1 MIDMKAEVN
10 GLNEKVV
17 KMLAERKMTVSA
29 AESCTGGLFAALIT
43 NVSGASEVL
52 NESFVTYANS
62 AKMKYLGVKG
72 ETLEKHGAVSYETAF
87 EMAEGLRKN
96 TGADVTVG
104 ITGIAGPTG
113 GTKEKPVGLVYVGIC
128 VMGETEVKELQT
140 VHAKKFVSVL
150 AKLRLKISQTV
161 LKISLK
167 YNKSYFTWH

>member
-1 MIDMKAEVN
+1 MIDMKVEVN

-29 AESCTGGLFAALIT
+29 AESCTGGLFATLIT

-87 EMAEGLRKN
+87 EMADGLRKN
-96 TGADVTVG
+96 TGANVTVG

-113 GTKEKPVGLVYVGIC
+113 GTKEKPVYVGIC
-128 VMGETEVKELQT
+128 VMGETEVKELHLNGT
-140 VHAKKFVSVL
+140 REEV
-150 AKLRLKISQTV
+150 RECTCKITFENIANRIENITKVQ
-161 LKISLK
+161 
-167 YNKSYFTWH
+167 

>member
-1 MIDMKAEVN
+1 MPTYTSPTGFSFVPPVGPAIPVMPTVTSAPVFFLSPSAISKAEVN

-72 ETLEKHGAVSYETAF
+72 ETLEKHGAVIYAYAPIFPQYAS
-87 EMAEGLRKN
+87 
-96 TGADVTVG
+96 
-104 ITGIAGPTG
+104 
-113 GTKEKPVGLVYVGIC
+113 
-128 VMGETEVKELQT
+128 
-140 VHAKKFVSVL
+140 
-150 AKLRLKISQTV
+150 
-161 LKISLK
+161 
-167 YNKSYFTWH
+167 

>member
-72 ETLEKHGAVSYETAF
+72 KTLEKHGAVSYETAF

-96 TGADVTVG
+96 TGSRSGYGAQCDRDCRT
-104 ITGIAGPTG
+104 TWRNERKAGRTC
-113 GTKEKPVGLVYVGIC
+113 IC
-128 VMGETEVKELQT
+128 RHMRYG
-140 VHAKKFVSVL
+140 
-150 AKLRLKISQTV
+150 
-161 LKISLK
+161 
-167 YNKSYFTWH
+167 

>member
-1 MIDMKAEVN
+1 MKAEVN

-113 GTKEKPVGLVYVGIC
+113 G
-128 VMGETEVKELQT
+128 
-140 VHAKKFVSVL
+140 
-150 AKLRLKISQTV
+150 
-161 LKISLK
+161 K
-167 YNKSYFTWH
+167 YNLLYFSDIFNTVCDIFKRNFASTLTNFFACTV

>member
-87 EMAEGLRKN
+87 EMADGLRKN

-113 GTKEKPVGLVYVGIC
+113 GTKEKPVGLVYIGCAVRSNVYVEKNVFSGDRQQVRRQAADRAIGFALEC
-128 VMGETEVKELQT
+128 IKKE
-140 VHAKKFVSVL
+140 SV
-150 AKLRLKISQTV
+150 
-161 LKISLK
+161 
-167 YNKSYFTWH
+167 

>member
-62 AKMKYLGVKG
+62 G
-72 ETLEKHGAVSYETAF
+72 ENEISRCQGQKHW
-87 EMAEGLRKN
+87 KN
-96 TGADVTVG
+96 TV
-104 ITGIAGPTG
+104 
-113 GTKEKPVGLVYVGIC
+113 
-128 VMGETEVKELQT
+128 Q
-140 VHAKKFVSVL
+140 
-150 AKLRLKISQTV
+150 
-161 LKISLK
+161 
-167 YNKSYFTWH
+167 

>member
-52 NESFVTYANS
+52 N
-62 AKMKYLGVKG
+62 
-72 ETLEKHGAVSYETAF
+72 YETAF
-87 EMAEGLRKN
+87 DMADGLRKN

-128 VMGETEVKELQT
+128 VMGETEVKELHLNGT
-140 VHAKKFVSVL
+140 
-150 AKLRLKISQTV
+150 REEIREGTCKITFENIANRIENITKVQ
-161 LKISLK
+161 
-167 YNKSYFTWH
+167 

>member
-104 ITGIAGPTG
+104 ITGITGPTG

-128 VMGETEVKELQT
+128 VMGETEVKELHLNGT
-140 VHAKKFVSVL
+140 REEV
-150 AKLRLKISQTV
+150 RECTCKITFENIANRIENITKVQ
-161 LKISLK
+161 
-167 YNKSYFTWH
+167 

>member
-104 ITGIAGPTG
+104 I
-113 GTKEKPVGLVYVGIC
+113 C
-128 VMGETEVKELQT
+128 VMGETEVKELHLNGT
-140 VHAKKFVSVL
+140 REEVRESTCKITFENIANRIENIAKV
-150 AKLRLKISQTV
+150 Q
-161 LKISLK
+161 
-167 YNKSYFTWH
+167 

>member
-72 ETLEKHGAVSYETAF
+72 ETLEKHGAD
-87 EMAEGLRKN
+87 RKS
-96 TGADVTVG
+96 T
-104 ITGIAGPTG
+104 
-113 GTKEKPVGLVYVGIC
+113 
-128 VMGETEVKELQT
+128 
-140 VHAKKFVSVL
+140 
-150 AKLRLKISQTV
+150 RLNSSHRCT
-161 LKISLK
+161 SRMP
-167 YNKSYFTWH
+167 SSA

>member
-1 MIDMKAEVN
+1 VIDMKAEVN

-62 AKMKYLGVKG
+62 A
-72 ETLEKHGAVSYETAF
+72 SYETAF

-128 VMGETEVKELQT
+128 VMGETEVKELHLNGT
-140 VHAKKFVSVL
+140 REEV
-150 AKLRLKISQTV
+150 RECTCKITFENIANRIENITKVQ
-161 LKISLK
+161 
-167 YNKSYFTWH
+167 

>member
-87 EMAEGLRKN
+87 EMADGLKKKHRCGCYCRHNRHSRPDRRNERK
-96 TGADVTVG
+96 
-104 ITGIAGPTG
+104 AGRTC
-113 GTKEKPVGLVYVGIC
+113 IC
-128 VMGETEVKELQT
+128 RHMRYG
-140 VHAKKFVSVL
+140 
-150 AKLRLKISQTV
+150 
-161 LKISLK
+161 
-167 YNKSYFTWH
+167 